1 MRRVAYMMI
10 VAGTLL
16 FGMGLV
22 AAYQET
28 VPREGPLIPQG
39 EPDDDGP

>member
-1 MRRVAYMMI
+1 MRRVVYVII
-10 VAGTLL
+10 VAGILV

-22 AAYQET
+22 AAYQGT
-28 VPREGPLIPQG
+28 VPREGPVIPQD